1 MIPREYVGKEQ
12 AFVKHRL
19 LETYLKKLFMIVGQR
34 QDLTSYVDCFAGPWT
49 EESEELEGTS
59 ISLSLRIMQDCAAA
73 LEKMGRKVR
82 FRALYI
88 EKDRTA
94 YGRLETY
101 LRARDFGV
109 EITSLN
115 GDFYYLR
122 EKIMEWAGTNGFAF
136 FFIDP
141 FGWKNIVEP
150 ETLRPLFQ
158 RQNSEYLVNFMLDFL
173 RRTTGIEVHGSDMNK
188 VFGNIQHIDDL
199 SAREK
204 EKVLVRQY
212 RENLKAAFPVSGQPP
227 WSVTLPI
234 LYPDKDRTLYH
245 LVYLTRHPLGIVKFM
260 EASEASDIIQRQVR
274 LVTKQDRR
282 VKASGQEE
290 LFGALEVTPVGGPKV
305 EPEDVRRYW
314 LSKLSISPK
323 RFGIRELAEMQE
335 ETGWFESDFQ
345 AAFGSLLQ
353 EGKVRNMDDDEKTRR
368 RTKFVHFTANHNE
381 GEGLIKVI

>member
-12 AFVKHRL
+12 AYVKHRL
-19 LETYLKKLFMIVGQR
+19 LETYLYKLFMIVGR
-34 QDLTSYVDCFAGPWT
+34 GQDLISYVDCFAGPWT
-49 EESEELEGTS
+49 EESEKLEGTS
-59 ISLSLRIMQDCAAA
+59 ISLSLRIMKDCATA

-88 EKDRTA
+88 EKDRAA

-101 LRARDFGV
+101 LQAQDFGV
-109 EITSLN
+109 ETTSLN

-122 EKIMEWAGTNGFAF
+122 EKIMEWAGTDGFAF

-150 ETLRPLFQ
+150 KTLRPLFQ

-173 RRTTGIEVHGSDMNK
+173 RRTTGIGVHGLDMTE
-188 VFGNIQHIDDL
+188 VFGKVPNLDGR
-199 SAREK
+199 STKEK
-204 EKVLVRQY
+204 EKALVRLY
-212 RENLKAAFPVSGQPP
+212 RESLKAVFPTSRQPP
-227 WSVTLPI
+227 WSVTVPI

-290 LFGALEVTPVGGPKV
+290 LFGALEVTPIDSPKV

-314 LSKLSISPK
+314 LAKLSISPK
-323 RFGIRELAEMQE
+323 RFGIRELAEMLE

-345 AAFGSLLQ
+345 DAFRFLLESGEVQ
-353 EGKVRNMDDDEKTRR
+353 NLDYDGKHKRKK
-368 RTKFVHFTANHNE
+368 KFVHFQDDE
-381 GEGLIKVI
+381 RLVKV